1 MRNNHRVAPKLA
13 ETKHRSFA
21 RERLDQ
27 DVKDI
32 HATINRLHM
41 DAYRDFEANKT
52 QYVEAARKHHAEH
65 PELEVYER
73 YKQIDADILAQ
84 REHLLQQAYEKHG
97 FNYEMESYALKQKF
111 NVSR

>member
-32 HATINRLHM
+32 HATINRLRM

-52 QYVEAARKHHAEH
+52 QYVEAARKDHTEY

-73 YKQIDADILAQ
+73 YKQTDTDILAR
-84 REHLLQQAYEKHG
+84 RENLLRQAYEKHG
-97 FNYEMESYALKQKF
+97 FNYEKEAYALKQKF